1 MNGFYKTIIKTFSFE
16 SLTIF
21 QTLHQ
26 NDVLFPKIPLPPEF
40 PAVSGIHLP
49 ESKIAKSYVT
59 PLCFPHTHQILTV
72 SCGTLCHIH
81 SPSPLSIGKTSGP
94 IWTSVSLF
102 PNMQKGSLLHIS
114 SLISDILDLIFRNL
128 HNPVSSLPLLLSNNP
143 TSGQHP
149 LPTPGRLFLS
159 LTTPVV
165 AYSLSEILY
174 YSTIYGIMPT
184 IQD

>member
-1 MNGFYKTIIKTFSFE
+1 MGFIKLLLKHFHLNLLQYFKLYTKMMFFSPK
-16 SLTIF
+16 SLCLLSFLLSVASTYLSLKSPS
-21 QTLHQ
+21 QT
-26 NDVLFPKIPLPPEF
+26 
-40 PAVSGIHLP
+40 
-49 ESKIAKSYVT
+49 VT

-102 PNMQKGSLLHIS
+102 PNMQKGSLLRIS